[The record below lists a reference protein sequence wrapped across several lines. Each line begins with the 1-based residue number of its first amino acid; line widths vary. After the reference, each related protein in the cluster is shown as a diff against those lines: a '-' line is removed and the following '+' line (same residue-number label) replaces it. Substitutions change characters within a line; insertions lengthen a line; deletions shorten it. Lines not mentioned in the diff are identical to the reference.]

1 MNTTSHRFTIGNFQ
15 CFAVSDGTSV
25 YAHPAA
31 TLFPHAPAAE
41 LEQALRAHAI
51 DPDTWTEWRSDYTCL
66 LVDTGAHRLLVD
78 TGMGHHTPTTGA
90 LIPNLRALGF
100 APSDIDAV
108 VLTHGHPDHIGGNL
122 DAEGRLAFPN
132 ARFVLWRSEWQHW
145 TTPLEDEPDDPALR
159 FMHAF
164 ALPQLQPLADRI
176 DAIEHETDVVPG
188 VRALPAPGHTPG
200 HMAVE
205 VASGPDRLLVLSDTI
220 LHPIHVEQPG
230 WNTVYELL
238 PDQAIA
244 TRHRLLRRAAE
255 QRVLV
260 AAFHLPFPG
269 IGRIETTNRGWHWR
283 PAKPPA

>member
-1 MNTTSHRFTIGNFQ
+1 MDSTSHRFTIGNFQ

-25 YAHPAA
+25 YARPAA

-51 DPDTWTEWRSDYTCL
+51 DPHTWSEWRSDYTCL
-66 LVDTGAHRLLVD
+66 LVDTGDHRLLVD

-100 APSDIDAV
+100 APADIDTV

-132 ARFVLWRSEWQHW
+132 ARFVMWRSEWAHW
-145 TTPLEDEPDDPALR
+145 TTPLERPPDGPMAQ

-164 ALPQLQPLADRI
+164 ALPQLLPLADRI

-188 VRALPAPGHTPG
+188 VRALAAPGHTPG
-200 HMAVE
+200 HMALE
-205 VASGPDRLLVLSDTI
+205 IASGADRLLLLSDAI
-220 LHPIHVEQPG
+220 LHPIHVEHPD
-230 WNTVYELL
+230 WSTVYDML
-238 PDQAIA
+238 PDQAVV
-244 TRHRLLRRAAE
+244 TRRRLLRRAAE
-255 QRVLV
+255 RRALV

-269 IGRIETTNRGWHWR
+269 IGRIESTDRGWRWG
-283 PAKPPA
+283 PVALPG